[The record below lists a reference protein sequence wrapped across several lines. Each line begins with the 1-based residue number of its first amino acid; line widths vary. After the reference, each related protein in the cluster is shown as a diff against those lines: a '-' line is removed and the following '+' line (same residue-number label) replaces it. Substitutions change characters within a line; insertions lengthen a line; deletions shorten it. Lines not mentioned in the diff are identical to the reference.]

1 MSPQLAAGLT
11 AFAGLCMVAGWVTA
25 FRNRGYLGLLGASFL
40 LLAGFLL
47 ALGKARAI
55 HEMGEASDQMVLL
68 SRVLL
73 AACILSFLLAVV
85 SAARE
90 TSRRLREVRQGYR
103 EAEEAMLEIVKASR
117 EKEAKADA
125 EPTHRDTPS
134 EDEQQ

>member
-11 AFAGLCMVAGWVTA
+11 AFAGLCMVAGWITA
-25 FRNRGYLGLLGASFL
+25 FRNRGYLGLLGVAFL
-40 LLAGFLL
+40 ILAGFLL
-47 ALGKARAI
+47 ALGSARASQ
-55 HEMGEASDQMVLL
+55 ETGEASDQMVLL

-73 AACILSFLLAVV
+73 VACVLSFVLAIV

-90 TSRRLREVRQGYR
+90 TSRRLREIRRGYR
-103 EAEEAMLEIVKASR
+103 EAEEAMLEVIKASL

-125 EPTHRDTPS
+125 EPARRDTPS

>member
-11 AFAGLCMVAGWVTA
+11 AFAGLCMVAGWITA
-25 FRNRGYLGLLGASFL
+25 FRNRGYLGLLGVAFL

-47 ALGKARAI
+47 ALGRARATQ
-55 HEMGEASDQMVLL
+55 EMGEASDQMVLL

-73 AACILSFLLAVV
+73 AACILSFLLSIVT
-85 SAARE
+85 AARE

-103 EAEEAMLEIVKASR
+103 EAEEAMLEIVKASL

-125 EPTHRDTPS
+125 EPTRRDTPS

>member
-25 FRNRGYLGLLGASFL
+25 FRNRGYLGLLGAAFL

-47 ALGKARAI
+47 ALGRARATQEI
-55 HEMGEASDQMVLL
+55 GEASDQMVLL

-73 AACILSFLLAVV
+73 AACILSFLLAIV

-103 EAEEAMLEIVKASR
+103 EAEEAMLEIVRASR

-125 EPTHRDTPS
+125 EPTHRETPS

>member
-11 AFAGLCMVAGWVTA
+11 AFAGLCMVAGWITA
-25 FRNRGYLGLLGASFL
+25 FRNRGYLGLLGVAFL

-47 ALGKARAI
+47 ALGSARATQGT
-55 HEMGEASDQMVLL
+55 GEGSDQMVLL

-73 AACILSFLLAVV
+73 AACILSFVLAIVN
-85 SAARE
+85 AARE
-90 TSRRLREVRQGYR
+90 TSRRLREIRQGYR

-125 EPTHRDTPS
+125 EPTRRDTPP
-134 EDEQQ
+134 EDQQQ

>member
-25 FRNRGYLGLLGASFL
+25 FRNRGYLGLLGVAFL

-47 ALGKARAI
+47 ALGRARATQ
-55 HEMGEASDQMVLL
+55 ETGEATDQMVLL

-73 AACILSFLLAVV
+73 AACMLSFVLAIV

-90 TSRRLREVRQGYR
+90 TSRRLREIRGGYR
-103 EAEEAMLEIVKASR
+103 EAEEAMLDMVKASL
-117 EKEAKADA
+117 EKEAKGDA
-125 EPTHRDTPS
+125 EPTRRDTPS
-134 EDEQQ
+134 EDQEQ

>member
-25 FRNRGYLGLLGASFL
+25 FRNRGYLGLLGAAFL

-47 ALGKARAI
+47 ALGRARATQ
-55 HEMGEASDQMVLL
+55 EMGEASDQMVLL
-68 SRVLL
+68 SRALL
-73 AACILSFLLAVV
+73 AACILSFLLAIV